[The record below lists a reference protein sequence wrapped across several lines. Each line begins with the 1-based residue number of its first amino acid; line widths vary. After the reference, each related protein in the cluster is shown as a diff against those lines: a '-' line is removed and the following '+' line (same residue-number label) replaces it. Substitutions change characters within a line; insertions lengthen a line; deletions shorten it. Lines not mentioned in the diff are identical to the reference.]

1 MNRDL
6 LNLTVHVFTEHLPNF
21 PLWCVSFSCSPLGY
35 FRARADC
42 PKAAFAAA
50 WDDFAR
56 AHVGDVPTWLRAMV
70 QASEPV
76 LTRSTTPPPGQNR
89 ETGNLLLL
97 SENFTR

>member
-21 PLWCVSFSCSPLGY
+21 PLWCVSFSCAPLGY

-42 PKAAFAAA
+42 PKAAFTAAC
-50 WDDFAR
+50 DDFTR
-56 AHVGDVPTWLRAMV
+56 AHVGAVPTWLQAMV
-70 QASEPV
+70 KAVDQVA
-76 LTRSTTPPPGQNR
+76 TRSTTVRPGETR
-89 ETGNLLLL
+89 ETGNLVLL